1 MIYRFDK
8 AESVHLIQITDC
20 HVHNERE
27 RLLSGVNTY
36 DSLAQVID
44 GIGSCAQ
51 LFDMALVTGDLTHE
65 GDERAYKLLLEQLHR
80 LSMPFFWLP
89 GNHDHIGPM
98 GSTASHER
106 LHTKQIILRHWQI
119 LLLDS
124 HVEDEVAGLVSQ
136 SELTWLA
143 TALLEHPEK
152 YAAIFVHHPL
162 LPVGC
167 DWLDPQ
173 RIANAEQLL
182 TLFDKT
188 PQLRFVCNGHVH
200 QDTTQ
205 NRLHYQLLSTP
216 STCVQFKQNSADY
229 AEDDFP
235 PGYRHFSL
243 HADGAFDT
251 EVIRVGEL
259 VRVAGAPRGY
269 SGDYD

>member
-8 AESVHLIQITDC
+8 HEPVHLIQITDC

-44 GIGSCAQ
+44 GINGCTKLA
-51 LFDMALVTGDLTHE
+51 DMALVTGDLTHE
-65 GDERAYKLLLEQLHR
+65 GDERAYTLLLEQLNR
-80 LSMPFFWLP
+80 LPVPFFWLP
-89 GNHDHIGPM
+89 GNHDHTGPM
-98 GSTASHER
+98 GSTANHER
-106 LHTKQIILRHWQI
+106 LHTKQIILQDWQI

-152 YAAIFVHHPL
+152 HAAIFVHHPL

-182 TLFDKT
+182 TLFDNT

-200 QDTTQ
+200 QDTTET
-205 NRLHYQLLSTP
+205 RLHY
-216 STCVQFKQNSADY
+216 
-229 AEDDFP
+229 
-235 PGYRHFSL
+235 
-243 HADGAFDT
+243 
-251 EVIRVGEL
+251 
-259 VRVAGAPRGY
+259 
-269 SGDYD
+269 

>member
-8 AESVHLIQITDC
+8 HEPVHLIQITDC

-44 GIGSCAQ
+44 GINGCTKLA
-51 LFDMALVTGDLTHE
+51 DMALVTGDLTHE
-65 GDERAYKLLLEQLHR
+65 GDERAYTLLLEQLNR
-80 LSMPFFWLP
+80 LPVPFFWLP
-89 GNHDHIGPM
+89 GNHDHTGPM
-98 GSTASHER
+98 GSTANHER
-106 LHTKQIILRHWQI
+106 LHTKQIILHDWQI

-152 YAAIFVHHPL
+152 HAAIFVHHPL

-182 TLFDKT
+182 TLFDNT

-200 QDTTQ
+200 QDTTET
-205 NRLHYQLLSTP
+205 RLHYQLLSTP
-216 STCVQFKQNSADY
+216 STCIQFKKNSADY
-229 AEDDFP
+229 AEDDLP
-235 PGYRHFSL
+235 PGYRRFTL
-243 HADGAFDT
+243 HADGRFDT
-251 EVIRVGEL
+251 EIIRVGEL
-259 VRVAGAPRGY
+259 VRVVGAPRGY
-269 SGDYD
+269 SSDYD